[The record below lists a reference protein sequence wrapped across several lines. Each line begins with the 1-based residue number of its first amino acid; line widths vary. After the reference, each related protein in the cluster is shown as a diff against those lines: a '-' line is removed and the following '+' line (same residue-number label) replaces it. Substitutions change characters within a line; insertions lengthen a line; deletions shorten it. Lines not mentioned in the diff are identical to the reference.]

1 MSVFDPLG
9 LVYPCVIQS
18 RVLMQRIWQSGI
30 LWDECI
36 KDPEAT
42 IWFQWLNQLKA
53 LSNVVVPRWYGLQ
66 RTAVDIHVFGDAS
79 EKAYAAVAFL
89 VGTDIAGNRVCTMV
103 AGKARVAPV
112 KVVSIPRLE
121 LQAAVLACRLAV
133 TVKAEVDF
141 VINNLY
147 LWTDSKTVLMWINS
161 DARDYQKYVSHRLA
175 EIDSL
180 SKRSNWHWVPSESN
194 PADEATRMDWPNNKG
209 MWLSGPPFLYD
220 PQVPWPSYKREEFP
234 ADDTERFERVLV
246 VGDNP
251 KPLIDVKRY
260 STWTRALRVFA
271 RVLTFITA
279 CRTKQRIAVST
290 LTINNI
296 QEAERLLL
304 KQSQARSF
312 PEELSTL
319 RVGLPLPKSSR
330 LLKLDPAVYDDEL
343 LRVRGRL
350 GASTELS
357 FDEKHPVILDG
368 SCPITRLLVQHY
380 HERAMH
386 ANHETVVNN
395 VRERFWV
402 TCIRPTVKAVVA
414 RCQHCRVQ
422 RAQPNPPKMGD
433 LPFVRLTTTRRAFV
447 NCGIDYF
454 GPMEITIG
462 RRREKRWG
470 VLFTCLTTR
479 AVHLELAASLSS
491 DSAILALRRL
501 IARRGQP
508 AIILSDCGTNFVGAN
523 KELRAALRGLNAE
536 RLRVPPMYE
545 RPRQAIGEQDFTLW
559 KLKMKRKGSK
569 EEKQLQVSRSV

>member
-1 MSVFDPLG
+1 
-9 LVYPCVIQS
+9 
-18 RVLMQRIWQSGI
+18 MQRIWQSGI

-53 LSNVVVPRWYGLQ
+53 LSNVAVPRWYGLQ

-89 VGTDIAGNRVCTMV
+89 VGIDIEGNRVCTMV

-112 KVVSIPRLE
+112 KVVSIQRLE

-141 VINNLY
+141 VINNL
-147 LWTDSKTVLMWINS
+147 WTDSKTVLMWINS
-161 DARDYQKYVSHRLA
+161 DARDYQKYVSHR
-175 EIDSL
+175 
-180 SKRSNWHWVPSESN
+180 
-194 PADEATRMDWPNNKG
+194 
-209 MWLSGPPFLYD
+209 
-220 PQVPWPSYKREEFP
+220 
-234 ADDTERFERVLV
+234 
-246 VGDNP
+246 
-251 KPLIDVKRY
+251 
-260 STWTRALRVFA
+260 
-271 RVLTFITA
+271 
-279 CRTKQRIAVST
+279 TKQRIAVST

-296 QEAERLLL
+296 QEAERILL

-312 PEELSTL
+312 PEELNTL
-319 RVGLPLPKSSR
+319 RVGLLLPKSSR
-330 LLKLDPAVYDDEL
+330 LLKLDPAVYDYEL

-357 FDEKHPVILDG
+357 FDEKHPVILNG

-422 RAQPNPPKMGD
+422 RAQPNPPKMDD
-433 LPFVRLTTTRRAFV
+433 LPLVRLTTTRRAFV

-479 AVHLELAASLSS
+479 AVHLELAASFSS
-491 DSAILALRRL
+491 DSAILALGRL

-508 AIILSDCGTNFVGAN
+508 AIILSEQGTPCFSARP
-523 KELRAALRGLNAE
+523 ECQSTARRG
-536 RLRVPPMYE
+536 
-545 RPRQAIGEQDFTLW
+545 F
-559 KLKMKRKGSK
+559 S
-569 EEKQLQVSRSV
+569 

>member
-1 MSVFDPLG
+1 MIGFDTLG

-18 RVLMQRIWQSGI
+18 RVLMQRLWQSGI

-42 IWFQWLNQLKA
+42 IWFQWLNQLK
-53 LSNVVVPRWYGLQ
+53 SNVVVPPWYGLQ
-66 RTAVDIHVFGDAS
+66 RTAVDIHVFGDTS

-89 VGTDIAGNRVCTMV
+89 
-103 AGKARVAPV
+103 
-112 KVVSIPRLE
+112 E
-121 LQAAVLACRLAV
+121 
-133 TVKAEVDF
+133 
-141 VINNLY
+141 
-147 LWTDSKTVLMWINS
+147 
-161 DARDYQKYVSHRLA
+161 
-175 EIDSL
+175 
-180 SKRSNWHWVPSESN
+180 
-194 PADEATRMDWPNNKG
+194 
-209 MWLSGPPFLYD
+209 
-220 PQVPWPSYKREEFP
+220 VPWKSYKREGE
-234 ADDTERFERVLV
+234 FERVLV

-251 KPLIDVKRY
+251 QPLIDVKRY

-271 RVLTFITA
+271 RV
-279 CRTKQRIAVST
+279 Q
-290 LTINNI
+290 N
-296 QEAERLLL
+296 QAEDS
-304 KQSQARSF
+304 K
-312 PEELSTL
+312 ELSTL

-330 LLKLDPAVYDDEL
+330 LLKLDPAMYDDEL

-395 VRERFWV
+395 VREM
-402 TCIRPTVKAVVA
+402 T
-414 RCQHCRVQ
+414 
-422 RAQPNPPKMGD
+422 KMGD
-433 LPFVRLTTTRRAFV
+433 LPLVRLTTTRRAFV

-454 GPMEITIG
+454 GPLEITIR

-501 IARRGQP
+501 IAG
-508 AIILSDCGTNFVGAN
+508 N
-523 KELRAALRGLNAE
+523 LR
-536 RLRVPPMYE
+536 
-545 RPRQAIGEQDFTLW
+545 
-559 KLKMKRKGSK
+559 
-569 EEKQLQVSRSV
+569 

>member
-1 MSVFDPLG
+1 
-9 LVYPCVIQS
+9 
-18 RVLMQRIWQSGI
+18 MQRIWQSGI

-89 VGTDIAGNRVCTMV
+89 VGTDIEGNR
-103 AGKARVAPV
+103 
-112 KVVSIPRLE
+112 
-121 LQAAVLACRLAV
+121 
-133 TVKAEVDF
+133 
-141 VINNLY
+141 
-147 LWTDSKTVLMWINS
+147 
-161 DARDYQKYVSHRLA
+161 
-175 EIDSL
+175 
-180 SKRSNWHWVPSESN
+180 
-194 PADEATRMDWPNNKG
+194 
-209 MWLSGPPFLYD
+209 
-220 PQVPWPSYKREEFP
+220 VPWPSYKREEFP

-251 KPLIDVKRY
+251 QPLIDVKRY

-296 QEAERLLL
+296 QEAERMLL

-386 ANHETVVNN
+386 ANYETVVNN
-395 VRERFWV
+395 IRERFWV

-433 LPFVRLTTTRRAFV
+433 LPLVRLTTTRRAFV

-536 RLRVPPMYE
+536 RLRVDRHMFKWQNY
-545 RPRQAIGEQDFTLW
+545 FT
-559 KLKMKRKGSK
+559 RA
-569 EEKQLQVSRSV
+569 

>member
-1 MSVFDPLG
+1 M
-9 LVYPCVIQS
+9 
-18 RVLMQRIWQSGI
+18 
-30 LWDECI
+30 
-36 KDPEAT
+36 
-42 IWFQWLNQLKA
+42 
-53 LSNVVVPRWYGLQ
+53 
-66 RTAVDIHVFGDAS
+66 
-79 EKAYAAVAFL
+79 
-89 VGTDIAGNRVCTMV
+89 
-103 AGKARVAPV
+103 
-112 KVVSIPRLE
+112 
-121 LQAAVLACRLAV
+121 
-133 TVKAEVDF
+133 
-141 VINNLY
+141 
-147 LWTDSKTVLMWINS
+147 
-161 DARDYQKYVSHRLA
+161 
-175 EIDSL
+175 
-180 SKRSNWHWVPSESN
+180 
-194 PADEATRMDWPNNKG
+194 
-209 MWLSGPPFLYD
+209 
-220 PQVPWPSYKREEFP
+220 
-234 ADDTERFERVLV
+234 
-246 VGDNP
+246 
-251 KPLIDVKRY
+251 
-260 STWTRALRVFA
+260 
-271 RVLTFITA
+271 
-279 CRTKQRIAVST
+279 
-290 LTINNI
+290 
-296 QEAERLLL
+296 LL

-402 TCIRPTVKAVVA
+402 TCIRPTVKVVVA

-433 LPFVRLTTTRRAFV
+433 LPLVRLTTTRRAFV

-536 RLRVPPMYE
+536 RLR
-545 RPRQAIGEQDFTLW
+545 GC
-559 KLKMKRKGSK
+559 LKAPDYLRVLLLNECM
-569 EEKQLQVSRSV
+569 